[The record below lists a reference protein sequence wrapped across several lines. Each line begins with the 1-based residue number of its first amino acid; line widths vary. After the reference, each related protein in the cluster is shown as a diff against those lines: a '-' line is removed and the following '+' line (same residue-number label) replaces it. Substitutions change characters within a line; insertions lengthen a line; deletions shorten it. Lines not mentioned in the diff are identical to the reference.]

1 MNPPTPDNPRQRKLR
16 DLSKAITLRPADVYA
31 LYGIPTSTTSV
42 LCNDPNPERRM
53 PSLKIP
59 GRRGRKGMRLIDHAE
74 LKIWLSKWR
83 NLKSEG

>member
-1 MNPPTPDNPRQRKLR
+1 MNTPTPAKSKGRKQR
-16 DLSKAITLRPADVYA
+16 DLSKAITLRPADVFT

-83 NLKSEG
+83 NLKSEC